1 MGRREAGEG
10 QGADRHDRLGGEHDG
25 TPVAAVRDHAAPERE
40 QDRGEGAGQ
49 ADEAEGQGR
58 AGEQVDVPVQG
69 HRLHLGPGLGDELRE
84 PDAAKL
90 AVAQRVVGAR
100 AQGRRSYDTLRD
112 RMPRKKPGPYDTL
125 WRLALALPGVEEGT
139 SYGTPAFKVA
149 GKLMAR
155 LKEDGESL
163 VIMIAFEERARLMKA
178 DPATFYITN
187 HYLNYPSMLVRLP
200 KVRATMLRDLLE
212 KAWRRVAP
220 LHMVEAFD
228 RKR

>member
-1 MGRREAGEG
+1 
-10 QGADRHDRLGGEHDG
+10 
-25 TPVAAVRDHAAPERE
+25 
-40 QDRGEGAGQ
+40 
-49 ADEAEGQGR
+49 
-58 AGEQVDVPVQG
+58 
-69 HRLHLGPGLGDELRE
+69 
-84 PDAAKL
+84 
-90 AVAQRVVGAR
+90 
-100 AQGRRSYDTLRD
+100 
-112 RMPRKKPGPYDTL
+112 MPRKKPGPYDTL